1 MGISRIRGMRAARG
15 RRDRVG
21 NVRTQIM
28 RDLRDESGNVLIL
41 TAFFVA
47 LVFLGVAAMA
57 VDVGWIYHE
66 KRVVQTAADAGAL
79 AAATA
84 ESEAS
89 SPGIQSAAT
98 TAATQNGLTVVTGT
112 PGSGQATVTATDGI
126 TGPVD
131 TKKYVKVVVTDK
143 VPTFFLSAFMSSF
156 ATMTVSASSE
166 ASYTVSTAGSSGPCL
181 NTNTL
186 TLNSGASIT
195 NAPGATCAINDNASS
210 GLSTNSGVTIDV
222 TSFNYH
228 GTSYNKNCG
237 SCTTYNPMP
246 TTGTA
251 TVADPF
257 SSLTTPS
264 EPSVSSTNVS
274 TIGGN
279 VTLQPGAYTNTINF
293 NSGTYTVTLEP
304 GLYYFTGGFNIDS
317 NVTINGSGVTLFF
330 ANGSN
335 VNINS
340 AATWNLTAPSSALS
354 DCASCAGMAIWD
366 DGSTLDLDAA
376 SGSSFGGAVY
386 MPNGEFTM
394 NSNSGATAFGMI
406 YANSVM
412 MDSAITLSC
421 SSMPGG
427 TCPGGSGSGSG
438 GPVAGGVSL
447 GQ

>member
-1 MGISRIRGMRAARG
+1 
-15 RRDRVG
+15 
-21 NVRTQIM
+21 M

-41 TAFFVA
+41 TAFFVGI
-47 LVFLGVAAMA
+47 VFLGVAAMA
-57 VDVGWIYHE
+57 VDVGWVYHE
-66 KRVVQTAADAGAL
+66 KRVAQTAADAGAL

-98 TAATQNGLTVVTGT
+98 TAVTQNGLTVVTGT
-112 PGSGQATVTATDGI
+112 PASGQATVTATDGI
-126 TGPVD
+126 AGPTGSN
-131 TKKYVKVVVTDK
+131 KEYVKVVVTGK
-143 VPTFFLSAFMSSF
+143 VPTFFMSAFMPNL

-166 ASYTVSTAGSSGPCL
+166 ASYRVTTAGSDGPCL

-186 TLNSGASIT
+186 TLNSGASIK
-195 NAPGATCAINDNASS
+195 NATGATCAINDNASS

-222 TSFNYH
+222 TAFDYH

-237 SCTTYNPMP
+237 SCTTYDPMP

-251 TVADPF
+251 TVSNPF

-264 EPSVSSTNVS
+264 QPSVSSTNVS

-279 VTLQPGAYTNTINF
+279 VTLQPGSYTNTINF

-304 GLYYFTGGFNIDS
+304 GLYYFTSGFNLDS

-330 ANGSN
+330 ASGSN

-354 DCASCAGMAIWD
+354 NCASCSGMLIWD

-376 SGSSFGGAVY
+376 SNSSFGGAVY
-386 MPNGEFTM
+386 LPTGEFTM
-394 NSNSGATAFGMI
+394 NSNSGAAAFGMI

-421 SSMPGG
+421 TSMPGG
-427 TCPGGSGSGSG
+427 TCPGGTGSGSGSTS
-438 GPVAGGVSL
+438 PVAGGVSL